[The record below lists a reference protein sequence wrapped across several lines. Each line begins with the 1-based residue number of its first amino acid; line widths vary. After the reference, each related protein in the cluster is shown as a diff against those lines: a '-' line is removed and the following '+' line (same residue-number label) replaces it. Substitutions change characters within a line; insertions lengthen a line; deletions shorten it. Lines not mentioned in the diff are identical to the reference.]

1 MATDPPNDRLDRN
14 LHTIEANSRSH
25 APLHPRP
32 CARTITPTL
41 FQLKVPSL
49 EFFHLQQ
56 VILRSIG
63 PVLSQLPKWIELGA
77 YLEFKDDEIRL
88 CEMCH
93 EVCEFIFFKLIQ
105 YNSEGMELCGNC
117 LEKNKEKTPWKVYL
131 REGLV
136 MLLSSLNHLVCTPGS
151 GEVLE
156 LDLKE
161 NNLPGL
167 PLSAPLMSSSNS
179 GFQSCSFDQLSPSG
193 PFLISSPSEPLP
205 IAPPSEP
212 SVLYRSNS
220 ESEPVLYRSNSE
232 SLLYKS
238 STEPVLFTSN
248 AEPVLFTTTSEPLV
262 FTPSTVPQAFS
273 PSPSSLTYTPLSEP
287 LNFPS
292 NSVSLDFS
300 QSPEASAF
308 TSNSESYTYTT
319 DSLPSD
325 FTPTSEP
332 PPPAFPPKSTEL
344 VSFTQIAESLPPVP
358 KPTPNPNPE
367 ITTTTKAMKAPT
379 KSCKKVS
386 DGVLV
391 DRMRTIVHQ
400 ECRIGKEL
408 FTTGIELADRY
419 NSCYNHETIHV
430 RRVFEAMKTLGFSA
444 SKDTM
449 QVQVQS
455 VRRKVKLIYGL
466 AFK

>member
-14 LHTIEANSRSH
+14 LH
-25 APLHPRP
+25 
-32 CARTITPTL
+32 
-41 FQLKVPSL
+41 
-49 EFFHLQQ
+49 

-93 EVCEFIFFKLIQ
+93 EVCEFIFFKLIL

-117 LEKNKEKTPWKVYL
+117 LEKNKEKTPWKVFL

-136 MLLSSLNHLVCTPGS
+136 MILSSLNHLVCTPGS

-156 LDLKE
+156 MDLKE

-167 PLSAPLMSSSNS
+167 PVSAPLLSSSNS

-205 IAPPSEP
+205 IAPPEP
-212 SVLYRSNS
+212 PVLYRSNS
-220 ESEPVLYRSNSE
+220 ESEPVLYSSNSE

-273 PSPSSLTYTPLSEP
+273 PSPTSLTYTPLSEP
-287 LNFPS
+287 LSFPS
-292 NSVSLDFS
+292 TSVSLDFS

-325 FTPTSEP
+325 FTPTSDPQP
-332 PPPAFPPKSTEL
+332 PSFPPKSTEL
-344 VSFTQIAESLPPVP
+344 VSFTQIAESLPPPLP
-358 KPTPNPNPE
+358 KQSPNPE
-367 ITTTTKAMKAPT
+367 TTTTTTKATKAPT

>member
-14 LHTIEANSRSH
+14 LHTIDTHPRTH
-25 APLHPRP
+25 APLHPRLY
-32 CARTITPTL
+32 ARTITPTL

-56 VILRSIG
+56 VILRSIA

-136 MLLSSLNHLVCTPGS
+136 MLLSSLNHIVCTPGS
-151 GEVLE
+151 GEILE

-161 NNLPGL
+161 NNMPGL
-167 PLSAPLMSSSNS
+167 PLSAPLLSSSNS

-212 SVLYRSNS
+212 VLYRSNS
-220 ESEPVLYRSNSE
+220 EPEPVLYRSNSE

-238 STEPVLFTSN
+238 NAEPVLFTSN
-248 AEPVLFTTTSEPLV
+248 AEPVLFTTNSEPLV
-262 FTPSTVPQAFS
+262 FTPNTVPQAFS
-273 PSPSSLTYTPLSEP
+273 PSPNSLAYTPLSEP
-287 LNFPS
+287 LSFPS
-292 NSVSLDFS
+292 NSVPLDFN
-300 QSPEASAF
+300 QSPEPSAF

-332 PPPAFPPKSTEL
+332 PAFPPKTEL
-344 VSFTQIAESLPPVP
+344 VSFTQIAESLPPPVS
-358 KPTPNPNPE
+358 NPE
-367 ITTTTKAMKAPT
+367 KVAKAPT

-386 DGVLV
+386 DCVLV

-400 ECRIGKEL
+400 DCRIGKEL

>member
-1 MATDPPNDRLDRN
+1 MLCRPSIVPGHFEEHRTCLVPVAEVDWIGCLFGIQGWRDSSLRN
-14 LHTIEANSRSH
+14 VSRS
-25 APLHPRP
+25 LWIYLLQTHPVQVSGNTFSGWHMVAHVCVCV
-32 CARTITPTL
+32 CALCPGASTPNN
-41 FQLKVPSL
+41 PSC
-49 EFFHLQQ
+49 
-56 VILRSIG
+56 VWS
-63 PVLSQLPKWIELGA
+63 S
-77 YLEFKDDEIRL
+77 
-88 CEMCH
+88 
-93 EVCEFIFFKLIQ
+93 
-105 YNSEGMELCGNC
+105 SEGMELCGNC

-136 MLLSSLNHLVCTPGS
+136 MLLSSLNHIVCTPGS
-151 GEVLE
+151 GEILE

-161 NNLPGL
+161 NNMPGL
-167 PLSAPLMSSSNS
+167 PLSAPLLSSSNS

-212 SVLYRSNS
+212 VLYRSNS
-220 ESEPVLYRSNSE
+220 EPEPVLYRSNSE

-238 STEPVLFTSN
+238 NAEPVLFTSN
-248 AEPVLFTTTSEPLV
+248 AEPVLFTTNSEPLV
-262 FTPSTVPQAFS
+262 FTPNTVPQAFS
-273 PSPSSLTYTPLSEP
+273 PSPNSLAYTPLSEP
-287 LNFPS
+287 LSFPS
-292 NSVSLDFS
+292 NSVPLDFN
-300 QSPEASAF
+300 QSPEPSAF

-332 PPPAFPPKSTEL
+332 PAFPPKTEL
-344 VSFTQIAESLPPVP
+344 VSFTQIAESLPPPVS
-358 KPTPNPNPE
+358 NPE
-367 ITTTTKAMKAPT
+367 KVAKAPT

-386 DGVLV
+386 DCVLV

-400 ECRIGKEL
+400 DCRIGKEL